1 MLKGCETCCFDCANS
16 SNMRCKFYAPA
27 GYEAEEEYED
37 EIVDRIIEEE
47 RGLFREQWYEYIRDY
62 E

>member
-1 MLKGCETCCFDCANS
+1 
-16 SNMRCKFYAPA
+16 MRCEFYAPA

-37 EIVDRIIEEE
+37 EIVDRIIEDE